1 VERRFSPLDE
11 ELGLLPGALTPYLS
25 EVLVHLS
32 TWIPSF
38 AHAAR
43 LLKTFTGAEIS
54 AASVRRR
61 TEGAGA
67 AYVAVQEEEVVAW
80 QRGEREEPLGAA
92 KMVFS
97 VDGAL
102 VPLVGQEWAE
112 VKTCVIGEVPPWR
125 AGSAELVKTERLSYF
140 SRLAEARVFQEQL
153 LVETQRRGLATAA
166 EVACVADGAEWIQ
179 RLVDFHRPDALR
191 ILDLPHAAEHLNQMG
206 QAVHGEETV
215 ASQEWLREQLQQLQ
229 EQGPFPVLT
238 TLRALRDAHPL
249 PVLSEHLAYLE
260 KRAAQMHYPTFR
272 AAGWPIGSGMVESAN
287 KLLVEGRLKGSG
299 MHWARDHVN
308 PMVALRT
315 VVFNDRWPEAWSQI
329 ATRLREQDGQCRLQR
344 QRARQVGAPPQAMTP
359 PGPVILAALPQQDSA
374 VVACAALPGPRRPAA
389 DHPWRH
395 ARVGKARAQP
405 WQPYEA
411 PKL

>member
-1 VERRFSPLDE
+1 MERRFSPLDE
-11 ELGLLPGALTPYLS
+11 ELGLLPGELTPYLS
-25 EVLVHLS
+25 EVLVRLS

-38 AHAAR
+38 ARAAE

-67 AYVAVQEEEVVAW
+67 AYVAVQEEEVAAW
-80 QRGEREEPLGAA
+80 QRGEKEEPLGAA

-97 VDGAL
+97 VDGAM

-112 VKTCVIGEVPPWR
+112 VKTCVIGEVPPLR
-125 AGSAELVKTERLSYF
+125 AGQAEPVKTERLSYF
-140 SRLAEARVFQEQL
+140 SRLAEVGVFQTQL
-153 LVETQRRGLATAA
+153 LVETQRRGVATAA

-179 RLVDFHRPDALR
+179 GLVDFHRPDAVR

-206 QAVHGEETV
+206 QAVYGEETA
-215 ASQEWLREQLQQLQ
+215 ASQEWLRAQLEQLQ
-229 EQGPFPVLT
+229 EQGPFPLLT
-238 TLRALRDAHPL
+238 TLRALSDTHPL
-249 PVLSEHLAYLE
+249 PVLREHLAYLE
-260 KRAAQMHYPTFR
+260 KRTAQMVYPTFR

-287 KLLVEGRLKGSG
+287 KLLVEERLKGSG
-299 MHWARDHVN
+299 MHWARGHVN

-315 VVFNDRWPEAWSQI
+315 VVFNDRWEEAWSQI
-329 ATRLREQDGQCRLQR
+329 ATLLREQNRQCRLQR
-344 QRARQVGAPPQAMTP
+344 QRARQVCAPPQALTP
-359 PGPVILAALPQQDSA
+359 PCPVILAAVPQQDGEVAASA
-374 VVACAALPGPRRPAA
+374 PPAGPHRPAA